1 VHSERR
7 VGDLEL
13 LVDGYVER
21 NAIVVET
28 PAAVKGRSVGFVEC
42 VRESDAGLEGP
53 LERFAIVAGGDI
65 AIDVEGNDQ
74 VVRIA
79 SQRVSAIRIGDMIRV
94 QHVGLV
100 IPPNAEI
107 ESQALDRTPIILEV
121 GAELLVAR
129 LEERIPSSVPEIE
142 GRPVVVNLISITC
155 IANVLV
161 LKGWSGVVSLV
172 DVVLGKSDTNS
183 TLDHMFAS
191 ELEPG
196 VGKIITESW
205 PLLDEFLVR
214 DTTADLEAAAGWED
228 ESPVRRTRLVG
239 AESTVKMSVAD
250 ERFIEPWA
258 REEVVLQ

>member
-1 VHSERR
+1 
-7 VGDLEL
+7 
-13 LVDGYVER
+13 
-21 NAIVVET
+21 
-28 PAAVKGRSVGFVEC
+28 
-42 VRESDAGLEGP
+42 
-53 LERFAIVAGGDI
+53 
-65 AIDVEGNDQ
+65 
-74 VVRIA
+74 
-79 SQRVSAIRIGDMIRV
+79 
-94 QHVGLV
+94 
-100 IPPNAEI
+100 
-107 ESQALDRTPIILEV
+107 
-121 GAELLVAR
+121 
-129 LEERIPSSVPEIE
+129 
-142 GRPVVVNLISITC
+142 
-155 IANVLV
+155 
-161 LKGWSGVVSLV
+161 KGWSGVVSLV

-258 REEVVLQ
+258 REEVVLQLHSRVVVMNVVSRHEGIVSAEITDVGLVPVAEAQLHRRLVVDLATQ